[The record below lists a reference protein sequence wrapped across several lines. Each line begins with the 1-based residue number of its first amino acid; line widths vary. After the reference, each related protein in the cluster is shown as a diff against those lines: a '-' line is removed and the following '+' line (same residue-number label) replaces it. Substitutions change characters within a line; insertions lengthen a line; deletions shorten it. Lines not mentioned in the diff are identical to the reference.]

1 MRIAVPVANGVLS
14 MHFGHCE
21 AFTLVDV
28 DPDSRAIVNTEET
41 SAPPHQ
47 PGLLPRWLG
56 EQGVDVVIAGGM
68 GQRAH
73 SLFAEQNVS
82 VVVGAS
88 PVSPEVLVKDYLD
101 GTLQTGENV
110 CDH

>member
-1 MRIAVPVANGVLS
+1 MRIAVPVVNGVLS

-21 AFTLVDV
+21 AFALVDV
-28 DPDSRAIVNTEET
+28 DPDSRTIVKTEEAG
-41 SAPPHQ
+41 APPHQ

-56 EQGVDVVIAGGM
+56 DKDVDIVIAGGM
-68 GQRAH
+68 GQRAR
-73 SLFAEQNVS
+73 SLFEEQNVS

-88 PVSPEVLVKDYLD
+88 SESPKVLVKHYLA
-101 GTLQTGENV
+101 GTLQTGDNV